1 MGILEPNRAILEA
14 YMTKVKELLDKEVI
28 RKSQVPQHFPESI
41 HYEVIMGSYAYG
53 VSKDSSDIDVYG
65 FAIPPK
71 QIIFPHL
78 AGFISGFGQQ
88 PEKFEQWQ
96 LHHLVDGSTEYDFSI
111 YNIVKYFSLVM
122 SNNPNMVDSLFV
134 PDNCILYESP
144 IAKMVREKALLFLHK
159 GSYHTFK
166 GYAYQ
171 QLSKLKVK
179 NPTQGPRLE
188 SVQKY
193 GYDVKFAY
201 HIVRLI
207 DEVDQILNETTLVLG
222 RNADEMKAVRNG
234 EWSLERVEK
243 FFDDKLAYLEKSY
256 AESTLQHSPNE
267 KLIKELLLNC
277 LEQQYG
283 SLSDCGKF

>member
-1 MGILEPNRAILEA
+1 
-14 YMTKVKELLDKEVI
+14 MTKVKDLLDKKVI
-28 RKSQVPQHFPESI
+28 GTGDVPEHFPDSI

-53 VSKDSSDIDVYG
+53 VSEGSSDLDIYG

-71 QIIFPHL
+71 EILFPSL
-78 AGFISGFGQQ
+78 AGYIPGFGQQ

-96 LHHLVDGSTEYDFSI
+96 MHHLVDESTEYDFSI
-111 YNIVKYFSLVM
+111 YSIVKYFSLVM

-134 PDNCILYESP
+134 PDHCVLYESS
-144 IAKMVREKALLFLHK
+144 IAKMIREKRLLFLHK

-171 QLSKLKVK
+171 QLSKLRVK
-179 NPTQGPRLE
+179 NPTAGPRLE

-207 DEVDQILNETTLVLG
+207 DEVDQILNDTTLVLG
-222 RNADEMKAVRNG
+222 RNAEDMKAVRNG

-243 FFDDKLAYLEKSY
+243 FFEDKLAYLEKSY
-256 AESTLQHSPNE
+256 ISSTLPHSPDE
-267 KLIKELLLNC
+267 AKIKSLLLDC
-277 LEQQYG
+277 LEEHYG
-283 SLSDCGKF
+283 SLKDCGNFR